1 MEGDHSSFLL
11 SEDIITTE
19 FEPSELK
26 VAIARG
32 GGDIVARGGGGGG
45 AKR

>member
-1 MEGDHSSFLL
+1 MEGDHSLFLL

-32 GGDIVARGGGGGG
+32 GGDVKTREGGGGG
-45 AKR
+45 ARR